1 MAANLGEGRKMQE
14 QMMTVMDDQEIRTR
28 AHQLWEQAGRPSGRD
43 AEFWLE
49 AERQIKEERVRHELK
64 TPDNL

>member
-1 MAANLGEGRKMQE
+1 
-14 QMMTVMDDQEIRTR
+14 MTVMDDQEIRTR
-28 AHQLWEQAGRPSGRD
+28 AHRLWEQAGRPSGRD